1 VTRRL
6 ALVAALVLMAVQ
18 AVSAETV
25 LILPFFNLGKSTSIG
40 WIGDSISETIL
51 ESLAAEGLVVV
62 PPETRDEMLRQM
74 NIRRYA
80 VLTRASVMEL
90 AVNADAETV
99 LYGEVELLPS
109 TNANSKGNLRLS
121 ARLFDVRRVKRRGEF
136 SLTGALEDLSSL
148 QSTLAWQVLASV
160 MPNHSMSQE
169 EYRRSHPP
177 IRIDALESYVRGL
190 LATSNDQKHRLFTNA
205 VRLEAGFSQPCYQLG
220 KLNFFAS
227 KNYRAAAE
235 WFQKVTPADRH
246 YREALFYLGLSRYQ
260 TGDFQGAAD
269 VLRKVADAV
278 PLPEVWNNLGA
289 VLLRTGDASAV
300 ACFQKAIEINPG
312 DPDYY
317 FNLGYALWRK
327 ADFTGA
333 ADNLRATLARKP
345 DDEAAT
351 VLLGR
356 SLKESGPRPGDV
368 RTEAME
374 RLKTEYNDSA
384 WMALKAMLAP
394 KAP

>member
-1 VTRRL
+1 MTL
-6 ALVAALVLMAVQ
+6 Q

-25 LILPFFNLGKSTSIG
+25 LILPFFNLSKSTSID

-51 ESLAAEGLVVV
+51 ESLAAEGVVVV

-74 NIRRYA
+74 NVRRYA

-90 AVNADAETV
+90 AVNTDAAAV

-109 TNANSKGNLRLS
+109 SNPNSKGNLRLS
-121 ARLFDVRRVKRRGEF
+121 ARLFDVRHVKRRGEF

-148 QSTLAWQVLASV
+148 QSTLAWQVLSTV
-160 MPNHSMSQE
+160 MPHLSMSQE
-169 EYRRSHPP
+169 EYRRNHPS

-190 LATSNDQKHRLFTNA
+190 LATTNEQKHRLFTNA
-205 VRLEAGFSQPCYQLG
+205 VRLEASFSQPCYQLG
-220 KLNFFAS
+220 RLNFQAN

-235 WFQKVTPADRH
+235 WFQKVAPADRH
-246 YREALFYLGLSRYQ
+246 YRESLFYLGLSRYQ
-260 TGDFQGAAD
+260 TGDFTGAAD
-269 VLRKVADAV
+269 VLRKVAEAV

-289 VLLRTGDASAV
+289 ALLRTGDTGSV
-300 ACFQKAIEINPG
+300 ACFQKAIEINPAE
-312 DPDYY
+312 PDYY

-327 ADFTGA
+327 SDFTA
-333 ADNLRATLARKP
+333 AAENLRAALARKP
-345 DDEAAT
+345 EDEAAT

-374 RLKTEYNDSA
+374 RLKPEYNDSA
-384 WMALKAMLAP
+384 WVALKAMLAP
-394 KAP
+394 KAQ

>member
-1 VTRRL
+1 L
-6 ALVAALVLMAVQ
+6 ACIVALLGLAAP
-18 AVSAETV
+18 AATAETV
-25 LILPFFNLGKSTSIG
+25 LILPFFNLSKSNSID

-51 ESLAAEGLVVV
+51 ETLAAEGRVVV
-62 PPETRDEMLRQM
+62 PPETRDEMLRRM
-74 NIRRYA
+74 NVRRYA

-90 AVNADAETV
+90 AVNADSDTV
-99 LYGEVELLPS
+99 LYGEVELMPS
-109 TNANSKGNLRLS
+109 SNPNSKGNLRMS
-121 ARLFDVRRVKRRGEF
+121 ARLFDVRHVRRRGEF

-148 QSTLAWQVLASV
+148 QSTLAWQVLTAI
-160 MPNHSMSQE
+160 MPSLSMSQE
-169 EYRRSHPP
+169 DYRRSHPA

-260 TGDFQGAAD
+260 TGDFPGAAD
-269 VLRKVADAV
+269 VLRKVAGEV

-289 VLLRTGDASAV
+289 ALLRTGDATAIS
-300 ACFQKAIEINPG
+300 CFQKAIEIDPG

-327 ADFTGA
+327 ADYTGA
-333 ADNLRATLARKP
+333 AENLRATLARKP

-356 SLKESGPRPGDV
+356 TLKESGPRPGDV

-384 WMALKAMLAP
+384 WIALKAMLAP